1 MMTNAKAGVL
11 QMLSTDLLDILLD
24 LVWVCFLNGS
34 DIVEFPNK
42 ISCSD
47 IFWVI
52 FIQSMRY
59 YKVNNVLLNV
69 LLAIARTCSI
79 MMPVEIHADSIMM
92 PVERWVE

>member
-1 MMTNAKAGVL
+1 MITNAKDGVL
-11 QMLSTDLLDILLD
+11 QMLSTDLLDIILD

-92 PVERWVE
+92 PVDRWVE